1 MPAKRTQLGEL
12 SCASAEP
19 AQVDCLPAAS
29 YTFPA
34 GLIKR
39 VHVNMH
45 VIRKNIKTGATEPVI
60 TVQFRGKPY
69 RFASVEIL
77 GTSRV
82 IYAPTAPLGCGARV
96 WIETTAATVG
106 FSS

>member
-1 MPAKRTQLGEL
+1 LPTKSAQPGKR
-12 SCASAEP
+12 SCANAAQ
-19 AQVDCLPAAS
+19 AQVACSPAAS

-39 VHVNMH
+39 VHINMH

-69 RFASVEIL
+69 RFATVEIL
-77 GTSRV
+77 GSSRV
-82 IYAPTAPLGCGARV
+82 VYAPTAPLSCGARV
-96 WIETTAATVG
+96 WVETKAETIG